1 MAMGVMANPFYLD
14 LGFSKKEIADIT
26 KLFGFVMTIVGT
38 SFGGLLVVRFGV
50 LRPLL
55 LGAVMSSSTNLLFA
69 FMAQTEPSLT
79 VLATVISADNLGGG
93 IAAAAFIAYLSGLT
107 HSAYTATQYA
117 LFSSLMTLPAKMIG
131 SFSGLWVASYG
142 YAVFFVYSALLGIPA
157 IALVL
162 WLMRETR
169 PIKDF
174 NQNLAVIES
183 TSYHKRFFSKVCWP
197 LRVCEHYETRNSSRI

>member
-1 MAMGVMANPFYLD
+1 
-14 LGFSKKEIADIT
+14 
-26 KLFGFVMTIVGT
+26 
-38 SFGGLLVVRFGV
+38 
-50 LRPLL
+50 
-55 LGAVMSSSTNLLFA
+55 
-69 FMAQTEPSLT
+69 MAQTEPSLT

-169 PIKDF
+169 PIKD
-174 NQNLAVIES
+174 
-183 TSYHKRFFSKVCWP
+183 
-197 LRVCEHYETRNSSRI
+197 